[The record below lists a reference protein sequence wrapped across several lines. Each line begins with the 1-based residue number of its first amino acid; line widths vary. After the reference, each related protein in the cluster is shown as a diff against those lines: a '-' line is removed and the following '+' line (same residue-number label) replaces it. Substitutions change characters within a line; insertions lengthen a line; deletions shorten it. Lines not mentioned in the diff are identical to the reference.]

1 MDNSL
6 IPIYAAQNGTIVGV
20 SEGGKST
27 YDFRVR
33 YRELGKHIRTPKH
46 IHIIIDLYMKLVGD
60 DKLTMKLVDHIIDDV
75 ILKIKPSK
83 NYPPKLQIFQPPDAT
98 KFAKL
103 NSYGE
108 YPVDFLLVTT
118 ELIQIQEKTNYP
130 NGVINLELF
139 KKFRNRAEI
148 FNVVS
153 AATFRGGA

>member
-1 MDNSL
+1 MDNTL
-6 IPIYAAQNGTIVGV
+6 IPIYTAQNGTIVGV

-33 YRELGKHIRTPKH
+33 YREPNKHIRTPKH

-60 DKLTMKLVDHIIDDV
+60 DKLTIKLVDHFIEDV
-75 ILKIKPSK
+75 ILKIKSSK
-83 NYPPKLQIFQPPDAT
+83 SYPPKLQIFQSTDTT

-148 FNVVS
+148 FDVVS
-153 AATFRGGA
+153 AATFRGSA